1 MGNPSPPCGIAF
13 RCKHIH
19 YTISTTYLE
28 TLIITLVAFPERDR
42 PPKTSPFKASKV
54 NAIADDAFGPL
65 SQGIGYTHTP
75 MTTVINPSIPVPQAC
90 LPSLGS
96 KGKSVR
102 PKGTRTIRELVKSL
116 ANRWYSDAE
125 AAITYLANS
134 PTMWHLVAPAY
145 LDLIMKAGAMYKA
158 KYAQRPYPPG
168 RERPDHVPK

>member
-116 ANRWYSDAE
+116 AN
-125 AAITYLANS
+125 
-134 PTMWHLVAPAY
+134 
-145 LDLIMKAGAMYKA
+145 
-158 KYAQRPYPPG
+158 
-168 RERPDHVPK
+168 